1 MKSAVILLLGLLALT
16 ADCIQESLEEDISLE
31 LEARDMSRHQ
41 QMIVKR
47 KAVQID
53 KRGHK
58 HDKKAEKETVSS
70 GEKETVSSGEK
81 ETVSSGEKESVSS
94 GEKESVSSGEKE
106 KTVEKNVSVP
116 PSVAPTGDVF
126 PPPDP
131 TYVSSSPMLPEFVDT
146 VKELI
151 DRLGKT
157 TGLERDD
164 VVSFLESMVS
174 LKVEFRLFY
183 EG

>member
-31 LEARDMSRHQ
+31 LETRDMSRHQ

-70 GEKETVSSGEK
+70 GEKET
-81 ETVSSGEKESVSS
+81 VSS

>member
-58 HDKKAEKETVSS
+58 HDKKA
-70 GEKETVSSGEK
+70 EKETVSSGEK

>member
-31 LEARDMSRHQ
+31 LETRDMSRHQ

-58 HDKKAEKETVSS
+58 HDKKA
-70 GEKETVSSGEK
+70 EKETVSSGEK